1 MLSDYSDL
9 LSILNAHGVRYLI
22 VGAYAVAVHAQ
33 PRATKDLDILVKDD
47 PENAKAIFAALIEFG
62 APMQGLSPADFEE
75 PGVFFRVGREP
86 VSVAIFTSVPGIDLT
101 QRGSGEWKMFLT
113 GRRTSVR
120 TSFHVTTL
128 SQLSGRQVE
137 ARTLLISKQSRR
149 HGTAPTPTSLDE
161 SCGHPEAG
169 GSRDCVLDCFS

>member
-75 PGVFFRVGREP
+75 PG
-86 VSVAIFTSVPGIDLT
+86 
-101 QRGSGEWKMFLT
+101 GSFA
-113 GRRTSVR
+113 
-120 TSFHVTTL
+120 
-128 SQLSGRQVE
+128 SG
-137 ARTLLISKQSRR
+137 ASR
-149 HGTAPTPTSLDE
+149 
-161 SCGHPEAG
+161 
-169 GSRDCVLDCFS
+169 